1 VVVGAGIGGLAAAI
15 HLAARGVEV
24 ELVERAYG
32 PGGKMLP
39 AEVGDRRVDA
49 GPTVFT
55 MRWVLD
61 ELLDAA
67 GTSLEAEVDLAP
79 LALLARHAWEDGA
92 QLDLHADAS
101 RTAEA
106 IAAFAGPAEA
116 SGYLA
121 FRARAERIYNA
132 LEKPFI
138 RSERPTP
145 LSLAWRAG
153 PSGLGALMGISP
165 FSTLWRELGRH
176 FRDQRLRQLFGRYST
191 YCGAS
196 PFAAPGTLMLVA
208 HVEQAGVWDVR
219 GGMGALARALAG
231 VAARLGA
238 RVRYGGHVDEVLV
251 AGGRAA
257 GVRLADGEEIR
268 SDAVVLNADASAL
281 GMGLFGQAAARRAP
295 IVAREERSL
304 SAVTWALAAPARGF
318 PMTRHNVFF
327 SADYE
332 AEFATL
338 AAGRVP
344 DEPTIYVCAEDR
356 GDDAAGPGGPERLL
370 FLINAPALGDTH
382 PYPSEEIERC
392 AETTFARLSRMGLEI
407 ERAGMPAVA
416 SSPADFARRFPAT
429 GGAIYGRA
437 SHGWRATFRRPGAR
451 TALPGLYLA
460 GGSTHPGPGVPMAA
474 MSGRLAASSLLSDW
488 SSTARW
494 VPTAMRGGTSTESA
508 TTVSTASR

>member
-1 VVVGAGIGGLAAAI
+1 VVGAGIGGLAAAI

-24 ELVERAYG
+24 HVLERSPG

-39 AEVGDRRVDA
+39 AEVGAHRIDA

-67 GTSLEAEVDLAP
+67 GTSLEAEIDLAP
-79 LALLARHAWEDGA
+79 LALLARHAWDDGA
-92 QLDLHADAS
+92 RLDLHADPAM
-101 RTAEA
+101 TAEA

-116 SGYLA
+116 AGYLD

-132 LEKPFI
+132 LETPFI

-153 PSGLGALMGISP
+153 PLGLGALMGISP

-176 FRDQRLRQLFGRYST
+176 FRDPRLRQLFGRYAT

-208 HVEQAGVWDVR
+208 HVEQAGVWDVK

-231 VAARLGA
+231 VATRLGA
-238 RVRYGGHVDEVLV
+238 GIRYGRHVEEVLV
-251 AGGRAA
+251 ADGRAA

-268 SDAVVLNADASAL
+268 ADAVVLNADASAL
-281 GMGLFGQAAARRAP
+281 GVGLFGVVAARRAP
-295 IVAREERSL
+295 VLAREDRSL

-332 AEFATL
+332 AEFAAL
-338 AAGRVP
+338 DAGRVP

-356 GDDAAGPGGPERLL
+356 RDDAAAPGGPERLL
-370 FLINAPALGDTH
+370 VLINAPALGDVR
-382 PYPSEEIERC
+382 PYSPEEMDRC
-392 AETTFARLSRMGLEI
+392 AETTFDRLGRMGLTI
-407 ERAGMPAVA
+407 ERAGMPAIV

-488 SSTARW
+488 SSTALW
-494 VPTAMRGGTSTESA
+494 VPTAISGGTSTASA
-508 TTVSTASR
+508 TTASTASR